1 MLLERLKELPFDNKP
16 LKSLIDERVDIYDE
30 LGKLNPDN
38 TSYQDL
44 YKTSSEEKR
53 LENRGAGVS
62 ILWNCFKNEKNINE
76 AAYQDKLRYREKM
89 STSLWKKLQKQS
101 RWIIILPLDSY
112 INSNHI

>member
-44 YKTSSEEKR
+44 YKTSSEEK
-53 LENRGAGVS
+53 
-62 ILWNCFKNEKNINE
+62 
-76 AAYQDKLRYREKM
+76 D
-89 STSLWKKLQKQS
+89 
-101 RWIIILPLDSY
+101 
-112 INSNHI
+112 

>member
-62 ILWNCFKNEKNINE
+62 ILWNSFKNE
-76 AAYQDKLRYREKM
+76 YTVRRWVYLHCEKQ
-89 STSLWKKLQKQS
+89 LQKQS
-101 RWIIILPLDSY
+101 KWIIMLPLDSY
-112 INSNHI
+112 INLNHI